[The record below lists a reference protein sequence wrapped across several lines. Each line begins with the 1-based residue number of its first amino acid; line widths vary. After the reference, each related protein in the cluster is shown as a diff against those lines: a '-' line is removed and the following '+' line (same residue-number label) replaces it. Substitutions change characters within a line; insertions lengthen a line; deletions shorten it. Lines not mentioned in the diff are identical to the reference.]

1 LKTGFKYLFLLA
13 ALFALFI
20 ADLSWGATYIPLE
33 KVFGVFGDHAGVNE
47 TIVVLGFRLPKAIAA
62 LSAGMALSVAGMLMQ
77 TFFRN
82 PLAGPYVL
90 GINSLSS
97 LAVAIVMLAGVTGTS
112 ALAGVGIP
120 AAAVIGALLGL
131 ILLLVLS
138 RRMRNVTHLLLIGMM
153 IGFLA
158 GALQSVLEYLANPA
172 QLKSFVLWNMA
183 SLSGV
188 MEGDLVAFFLISF
201 LACFAVLFFIK
212 PLNAFMLGDDQAAL
226 LGIRVRLIKNCILIL
241 VAILSGVTTAYC
253 GPIGF
258 VGIAMPH
265 TVRMLFK
272 TTHHLHQLFGCVLV
286 GAIFMLVCDI
296 IGNLPVFD
304 NTLPINVIT
313 SLFGAP
319 FVIWLLFRNKNS
331 FE

>member
-1 LKTGFKYLFLLA
+1 MILC
-13 ALFALFI
+13 ALFV
-20 ADLSWGATYIPLE
+20 ADLSWGATYISLD
-33 KVFGVFGDHAGVNE
+33 KVFAVFGDHAGVNE
-47 TIVVLGFRLPKAIAA
+47 TFVVLGFRLPKAIAA

-97 LAVAIVMLAGVTGTS
+97 LAVAIVMLAGATGTS
-112 ALAGVGIP
+112 AFAELGIP
-120 AAAVIGALLGL
+120 AAAVIGALSGL
-131 ILLLVLS
+131 ILLLILS
-138 RRMRNVTHLLLIGMM
+138 RRIRNVTHLLLIGMM

-158 GALQSVLEYLANPA
+158 GAVQSVLEYLANPNE
-172 QLKSFVLWNMA
+172 LKNFVLWNMA
-183 SLSGV
+183 SLTNV
-188 MEGDLVAFFLISF
+188 TEGDLIAFFIISLGTCLLALF
-201 LACFAVLFFIK
+201 LIK

-226 LGIRVRLIKNCILIL
+226 LGIPVKFVKNIILIL
-241 VAILSGVTTAYC
+241 VAVLSGITTAYC

-258 VGIAMPH
+258 IGIAMPH
-265 TVRMLFK
+265 TIRMIFK
-272 TTHHLHQLFGCVLV
+272 TTHHLHQLLGCILG
-286 GAIFMLVCDI
+286 GAIFMLACDLLS
-296 IGNLPVFD
+296 NLPVFD

-319 FVIWLLFRNKNS
+319 FVIWLLFRSKNS

>member
-1 LKTGFKYLFLLA
+1 MKPALRYPVLIVLLLA
-13 ALFALFI
+13 CFFL
-20 ADLSWGATYIPLE
+20 DLAWGATFIPFN
-33 KVFGVFGDHAGVNE
+33 KVLGVFGDHAGVNE

-62 LSAGMALSVAGMLMQ
+62 ISAGMALSVAGMLMQ

-97 LAVAIVMLAGVTGTS
+97 LAVAIFMLAGGTGTS
-112 ALAGVGIP
+112 LFFQLGVP
-120 AAAVIGALLGL
+120 FAAAVGALLGL
-131 ILLLVLS
+131 LLLLVLS
-138 RRMRNVTHLLLIGMM
+138 KRIKSATHLLLVGMM

-158 GALQSVLEYLANPA
+158 GAFQSVLEYLANPV
-172 QLKSFVLWNMA
+172 QLKNFVLWNMA
-183 SLSGV
+183 SLSSV
-188 MEGDLVAFFLISF
+188 TDADLLIFFGLSLVVCLLC
-201 LACFAVLFFIK
+201 LALIK
-212 PLNAFMLGDDQAAL
+212 PLNAFMLGEDHATL
-226 LGIRVRLIKNCILIL
+226 LGINVRVARISIL
-241 VAILSGVTTAYC
+241 VIVALLSGAATAYC

-258 VGIAMPH
+258 VGLAMPH

-272 TTHHLHQLFGCVLV
+272 TTHHLHQLAGGMLC

-296 IGNLPVFD
+296 LSNLPVFE

-313 SLFGAP
+313 ALFGAP
-319 FVIWLLFRNKNS
+319 FVIWLLFKSRNS

>member
-1 LKTGFKYLFLLA
+1 LLA